1 MRRREFI
8 VRLGAAISLWP
19 VTARA
24 QQGHKLPVVG
34 LVSIGASVADPANFR
49 PFLEQ
54 MRELGYEDGQNIIF
68 DRRFA
73 GGDDSLISGFVADL
87 VRRPVDVIVAT
98 GAREALAAKAA
109 TATIPIVTFVSAD
122 PIGMGL
128 AQSLAHPG
136 GNVTGLTTMDLD
148 VYGKRVELLSQT
160 VPDLKRVAVL
170 VSGRQ
175 PLYGHNSPW
184 AHDFEMSAK
193 SLGVALEFFQADEH
207 TLETAFTAMAAD
219 GMQGVVVTFDGVYVP
234 LGKVI
239 AESAI
244 KYRLPTIFP
253 FREHV
258 RAGGFL
264 AYAARITDLSRRS
277 AFFVD
282 RILKG
287 EKPSNLPIEQP
298 TRFDFVVNLKTA
310 KTLGLTIPPSVLAI
324 ADEVIE

>member
-1 MRRREFI
+1 
-8 VRLGAAISLWP
+8 
-19 VTARA
+19 
-24 QQGHKLPVVG
+24 
-34 LVSIGASVADPANFR
+34 
-49 PFLEQ
+49 

-73 GGDDSLISGFVADL
+73 GGDDRLITDFVADL

-98 GAREALAAKAA
+98 GTREALAAKSA
-109 TATIPIVTFVSAD
+109 TASIPIVTFLSPD

-136 GNVTGLTTMDLD
+136 GNVTGLTTMDFD
-148 VYGKRVELLSQT
+148 IYGKRVELLTQT
-160 VPDLKRVAVL
+160 VPNLKRVAVL
-170 VSGRQ
+170 VSERQ
-175 PLYGHNSPW
+175 PLYKRDSPW
-184 AHDFEMSAK
+184 ARNFETSAK
-193 SLGVALEFFQADEH
+193 SLGVTLEFFQAGEH

-219 GMQGVVVTFDGVYVP
+219 GVQGVVVSSDGVYVP

-244 KYRLPTIFP
+244 KYRLPTIFA